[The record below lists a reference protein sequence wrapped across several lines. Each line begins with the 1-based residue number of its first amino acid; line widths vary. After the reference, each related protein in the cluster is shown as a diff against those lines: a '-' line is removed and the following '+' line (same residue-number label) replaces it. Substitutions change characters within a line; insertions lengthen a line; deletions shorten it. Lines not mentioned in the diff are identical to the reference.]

1 MATPTLQ
8 GQPAAGRFKQREGQL
23 GVPDAEQA
31 GAEVELSERQ
41 EDVRGPDKPEEG
53 AAVHE
58 AGHRHHGRGQ
68 IGRTQ
73 QAGRTQHTFVFELC

>member
-8 GQPAAGRFKQREGQL
+8 GQPAAGRFKQRKGQL

-31 GAEVELSERQ
+31 GAEVELPERQ
-41 EDVRGPDKPEEG
+41 EDVRGPDQPEEG

-58 AGHRHHGRGQ
+58 AGHRYHGRGK

-73 QAGRTQHTFVFELC
+73 QAGRTQHAFVLKLF